1 MGGDWT
7 IGRVAR
13 EAGVGVETVRF
24 YQRTGLVGTPA
35 RPVGGQRRYAP
46 ATARRI
52 RFIKR
57 AQSLGFTL
65 EEVKALLR
73 LEDGQSCAAT
83 RGLAERKLASIEAR
97 MADLRR
103 MRRTL
108 SALIA
113 DCESGGR
120 PRCCPIIASLADD
133 PPRT

>member
-7 IGRVAR
+7 IGRVAL

-24 YQRTGLVGTPA
+24 YQRAGLIATPP
-35 RPVGGQRRYAP
+35 RPAGGRRRYAP
-46 ATARRI
+46 AAARRI

-57 AQSLGFTL
+57 AQRLGFTL

-83 RGLAERKLASIEAR
+83 RAVAGRKLASIEAR

-108 SALIA
+108 SSLIA
-113 DCESGGR
+113 GCDSGGR
-120 PRCCPIIASLADD
+120 PRRCPIIATLADD
-133 PPRT
+133 SAGA